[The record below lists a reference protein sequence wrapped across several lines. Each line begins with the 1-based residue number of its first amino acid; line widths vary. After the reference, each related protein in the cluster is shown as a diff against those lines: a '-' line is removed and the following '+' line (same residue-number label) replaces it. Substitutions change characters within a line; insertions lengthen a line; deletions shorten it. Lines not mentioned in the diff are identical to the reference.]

1 MKTELFIAKRIM
13 RGGSDKNKLSKPIV
27 IISLTSIIL
36 GVAIM
41 LITISVITGFQQG
54 IREKVIGFGSH
65 IQITKFELNSSM
77 ESPPLLI
84 EQNFYADLKERPEI
98 KNIQVFGYKPAILQT
113 YRDSI
118 NFKIGDQESTRSGNE
133 ILGVL
138 FKGINQD
145 YDWSFFKDK
154 ITSGRMINF
163 DSTNNEIVISET
175 IANLM
180 GYKVGDESDAFLSAK
195 ILDLNEKHLK

>member
-1 MKTELFIAKRIM
+1 MS
-13 RGGSDKNKLSKPIV
+13 GGSDKNKLSKPIV

-54 IREKVIGFGSH
+54 IRDKVIGFGSH

-84 EQNFYADLKERPEI
+84 SQNFYSDFMQRPEV

-118 NFKIGDQESTRSGNE
+118 NFKIGAYYSKGSIKIMIG
-133 ILGVL
+133 L
-138 FKGINQD
+138 FL
-145 YDWSFFKDK
+145 K
-154 ITSGRMINF
+154 IKS
-163 DSTNNEIVISET
+163 SV
-175 IANLM
+175 
-180 GYKVGDESDAFLSAK
+180 VG
-195 ILDLNEKHLK
+195 